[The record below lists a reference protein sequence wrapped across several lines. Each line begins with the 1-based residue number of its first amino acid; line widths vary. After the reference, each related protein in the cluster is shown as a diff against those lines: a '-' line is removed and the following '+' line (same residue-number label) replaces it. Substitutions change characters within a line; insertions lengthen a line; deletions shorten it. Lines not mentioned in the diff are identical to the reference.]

1 MEFLDLPL
9 ELLSQILS
17 HLTKVQHVASACR
30 VSKAFYE
37 FGISRLY
44 ERASIYSWHKHA
56 KVRVISLFNT
66 LAHHP
71 RLAKYVVRLE
81 IRDFPKVS
89 KALGTGDVEELV
101 LNALRNC
108 VNLRSCT
115 WTRDGA
121 INSAI
126 LEVLQ
131 TIDTLVDL
139 EINGHSDGHY
149 DPSILKSFSHL
160 RRISLIMPS
169 ADVVG
174 QLRSWTAQTGSHLRS
189 LTLICK
195 TSPLVTDSILAGIVP
210 NLPELEQFSVTGCL
224 RVTEQGVWSI
234 LASNTS
240 GLCSLA
246 LEGLNSKFDHAALSA
261 RCATNPAV
269 LARLQSFTMSVHND
283 VWLQSVTSL
292 LKLAPSLE
300 IVQLYAADPHEST
313 FRRPTVANDA
323 FWHDFVSTHGA
334 RLTRVS
340 VHRMSISLSAIREIC
355 MRCLVLKQLYVVVD
369 PSALDALAERLS
381 CSRSLSAVHINF
393 PTVAMEEWIDE
404 VPVVLRAP
412 DALAIVRRCPD
423 TITLF
428 GCNARVWQVERQVV
442 RDDSGELVVERYLT
456 GYESPDIPEQF
467 LVVRT

>member
-44 ERASIYSWHKHA
+44 ERTSIYPSERTSRHTPK
-56 KVRVISLFNT
+56 RNQVISLFNT

-101 LNALRNC
+101 LNAL
-108 VNLRSCT
+108 L
-115 WTRDGA
+115 
-121 INSAI
+121 
-126 LEVLQ
+126 LQ
-131 TIDTLVDL
+131 TMDTLVDL

-174 QLRSWTAQTGSHLRS
+174 QLKSWTAQTGSHLRS

-195 TSPLVTDSILAGIVP
+195 TSPLVTDSIVAGIVP

-269 LARLQSFTMSVHND
+269 LARLQSFTMSVYND
-283 VWLQSVTSL
+283 IWLHSVTSL
-292 LKLAPSLE
+292 LKLAHRLRLSSCMPPIRTSRPF
-300 IVQLYAADPHEST
+300 AG
-313 FRRPTVANDA
+313 RRLPAT
-323 FWHDFVSTHGA
+323 HSGMILCRTHGA
-334 RLTRVS
+334 RLTRVF
-340 VHRMSISLSAIREIC
+340 VHRMSISLPAIRDIC
-355 MRCLVLKQLYVVVD
+355 MRCPVLKQLYVVVD
-369 PSALDALAERLS
+369 PSALTACHAP
-381 CSRSLSAVHINF
+381 RSLRAVHINF

-442 RDDSGELVVERYLT
+442 RDDLGELAVERYLT